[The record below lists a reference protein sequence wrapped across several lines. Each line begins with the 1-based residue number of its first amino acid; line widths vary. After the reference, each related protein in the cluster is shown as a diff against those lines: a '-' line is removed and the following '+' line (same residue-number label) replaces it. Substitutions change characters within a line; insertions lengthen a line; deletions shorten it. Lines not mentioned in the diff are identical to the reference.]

1 VVRLFPGSCALRT
14 DSSAGIA
21 WVSSTDEKREPAV
34 LKEYSGGYQQSNNM
48 EKVPTR
54 IAYAWQNPRLKK
66 NVWGYQVK
74 PGMISCSLFKLLLDE
89 DSEVKPQDDTLLQS
103 QSRYK
108 CELPRG
114 KTVVDVTTDYLT
126 FVYEHILHKV
136 EALLGLGLM
145 RRTTFDFY
153 FTKPA
158 IFSLNASNHIRRA
171 AAEAAGFGNREG
183 DTLSL
188 LCEPEAAC
196 ISAITEAGARFTAN
210 SIFSIGD
217 IFLLVDLGGGTADIV
232 SYKIL
237 DKEPLQLEDICIGVG
252 AKCGGTS
259 CDRALHHLMSNKY
272 GAAFKNLP
280 ATNIG
285 SGSRFMEMWESN
297 KRDFDG
303 QDMEAEFVLELKMPL
318 KGEDAAVDYDFETD
332 EITIKA

>member
-1 VVRLFPGSCALRT
+1 M
-14 DSSAGIA
+14 
-21 WVSSTDEKREPAV
+21 

-54 IAYAWQNPRLKK
+54 IAYAWQNPGLKK

-89 DSEVKPQDDTLLQS
+89 DGEVKPQDDTLLQS

-108 CELPRG
+108 CELPQG
-114 KTVVDVTTDYLT
+114 KTVVDVTADYLT

-136 EALLGLGLM
+136 ETLLGPGLM
-145 RRTTFDFY
+145 RRTAFDFY

-158 IFSLNASNHIRRA
+158 VFSLKACNHIRR
-171 AAEAAGFGNREG
+171 AAEAAGFGSREG

-196 ISAITEAGARFTAN
+196 ISAITETGARFTDNAL
-210 SIFSIGD
+210 FSIGD
-217 IFLLVDLGGGTADIV
+217 IVLLVDLGGGTADIV

-237 DKEPLQLEDICIGVG
+237 DKEPLQLEEICIGVG

-259 CDRALHHLMSNKY
+259 CDRALHQLMSNKY

-280 ATNIG
+280 ATKTG
-285 SGSRFMEMWESN
+285 PGSRFMEMWESI

-303 QDMEAEFVLELKMPL
+303 QDMEAEFALELKIPL
-318 KGEDAAVDYDFETD
+318 EDKGAAVDYDFETD
-332 EITIKA
+332 EVTINA

>member
-1 VVRLFPGSCALRT
+1 
-14 DSSAGIA
+14 
-21 WVSSTDEKREPAV
+21 
-34 LKEYSGGYQQSNNM
+34 M

-54 IAYAWQNPRLKK
+54 IAYSWQNLTLKK

-103 QSRYK
+103 RSRYK
-108 CELPRG
+108 CVLPPG

-126 FVYEHILHKV
+126 FIYEHILHKV
-136 EALLGLGLM
+136 EILLGPELM
-145 RRTTFDFY
+145 RRTMFDFY

-158 IFSLNASNHIRRA
+158 VFSLTACNGIRRA
-171 AAEAAGFGNREG
+171 AEVAGFGSREG

-196 ISAITEAGARFTAN
+196 IAAITETSARLTAN
-210 SIFSIGD
+210 SLFNAGD
-217 IFLLVDLGGGTADIV
+217 TVLVVDLGGGTADIV

-237 DKEPLQLEDICIGVG
+237 KKEPLQLEEICIGVG

-259 CDRALHHLMSNKY
+259 CDRALHQLMATKY
-272 GAAFKNLP
+272 GAAFESLP
-280 ATNIG
+280 ATKTG
-285 SGSRFMEMWESN
+285 PGSRFMEMWESI

-303 QDMEAEFVLELKMPL
+303 EDMEAELVLELKMPL
-318 KGEDAAVDYDFETD
+318 KDQGASVDYDFETD
-332 EITIKA
+332 EITIHA